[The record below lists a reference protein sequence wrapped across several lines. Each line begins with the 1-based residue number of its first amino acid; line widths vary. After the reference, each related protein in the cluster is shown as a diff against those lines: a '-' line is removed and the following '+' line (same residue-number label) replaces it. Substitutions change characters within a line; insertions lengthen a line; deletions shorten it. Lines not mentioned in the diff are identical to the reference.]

1 MRWRPL
7 MVAAVIAAALV
18 PAGAARA
25 APAQTPEQAAGRGA
39 VDYQQG
45 EMHLG
50 ADNSSSD
57 GGATVGAE
65 AAVRLDALTRVGTGG
80 DDGRRTSAGPDHSGG
95 GGGGSNAGAPYR
107 CRYVETG
114 RQSRSGLIEMTRH
127 CGTAARTGL
136 GGGWYQTLDTVFVDP
151 AAPPADPEAPPAPPP
166 LVDPAVLAAV
176 ARSTE
181 HCSTIYVR
189 RPK

>member
-1 MRWRPL
+1 MRWPRL
-7 MVAAVIAAALV
+7 MVAAVIAAAVV
-18 PAGAARA
+18 PAGAAGV
-25 APAQTPEQAAGRGA
+25 APPQRLGQVAGRGA

-45 EMHLG
+45 EMRLG
-50 ADNSSSD
+50 VDRPSSD
-57 GGATVGAE
+57 GGAPVVAK

-80 DDGRRTSAGPDHSGG
+80 DDGRRTYAGPDERDG

-114 RQSRSGLIEMTRH
+114 RQSRSGLIEMTRR

-136 GGGWYQTLDTVFVDP
+136 GGGWYQTIDTVFVDP
-151 AAPPADPEAPPAPPP
+151 AAPPADPEAPPPPPP

-176 ARSTE
+176 ARSRLSIARR
-181 HCSTIYVR
+181 ST
-189 RPK
+189 